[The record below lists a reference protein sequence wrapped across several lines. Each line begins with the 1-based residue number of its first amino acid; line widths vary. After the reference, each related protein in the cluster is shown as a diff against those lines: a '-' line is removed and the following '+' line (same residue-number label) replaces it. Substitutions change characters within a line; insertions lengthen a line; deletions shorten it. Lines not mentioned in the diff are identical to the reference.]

1 MLGAK
6 VFEKHFTLNRSWKG
20 TDQSFSLEPN
30 GLRKLCRNLNRIPKM
45 LGSKNKKFLS
55 SEKKPIEKMRKML
68 VANKN
73 LELGHKIT
81 LKDISFKSPGK
92 GLEPHQ
98 YNLIVNKKLIKKI
111 IKDEKFTFKHVK
123 MKKITTPKVKFPQK
137 I

>member
-1 MLGAK
+1 
-6 VFEKHFTLNRSWKG
+6 
-20 TDQSFSLEPN
+20 
-30 GLRKLCRNLNRIPKM
+30 
-45 LGSKNKKFLS
+45 
-55 SEKKPIEKMRKML
+55 MRKML

-111 IKDEKFTFKHVK
+111 IKDEKFTFKHVN
-123 MKKITTPKVKFPQK
+123 
-137 I
+137 